1 MVNEGRWHLLAVQ
14 IDPSS
19 SGGCLMSLQMSSPLH
34 FPSSSFSRLFTTRGN
49 SPYKC
54 PAVGFKPPTD
64 NTETKPPTIN
74 STCSEGIIKVPRQRY
89 ISASKYHLLDAITT
103 TFFNLPHEAHL
114 FRQLSLCLD
123 LILHAEHKVIL
134 EEMRV
139 EYDRSHSNLSSNN
152 TAVSSGQERNFTP
165 NGRGSDIVTSDF
177 EKVGNMDKYGKD
189 VDLKNLWT
197 SGSNQFSGSPYVSFL
212 KFVNKDSLEES
223 RTAVSSRFQHAFLQL
238 LSNAGFEELSS
249 RDLRLTSALNT
260 DYLLTLPISVDWKS
274 ASQSSAI
281 LFRRGYATERQKG
294 LLIVEKLD
302 YLQSKFLQ
310 GVFSVIV
317 KPLKKVSTWLTEV
330 LERSITKE
338 NALWAENIKL
348 WLEHV
353 PIFQQTSSDD
363 QHISNKPFE
372 IDTLSEN
379 DLPLLKAAQN
389 AVTRYEENLSAAG
402 PRGRL
407 LQKLLVLIGVLTST
421 HKQQVELDID
431 VTETESHLRPIFL
444 SRISLSDIWEPASR
458 DLCGNDFWRMLRTSI
473 SILLSKSTLQEPAYQ
488 ELILLYI
495 KETCEG
501 GDADKPEFPS
511 LQLKIYEKI
520 PIPDLPVVFPHKK
533 LSFRILDSVRLD
545 IASVLGLLAYF
556 INYKFENIFSLSA
569 ILLDVVAVSALVIY
583 VSRVVLGYKQTWDRY
598 QLLVNRTLNEKTIAS
613 GFGSIYFL
621 LDASE
626 QQQYKEAILAYAVLL
641 TGNSQ
646 ESCARN
652 IGARCEKF
660 VYDLLEEKVEMPVD
674 KAISTLVRL
683 GIVTQDS
690 LNGHTE
696 LQAVPCF
703 RAYEILKQHWNSLL
717 G

>member
-1 MVNEGRWHLLAVQ
+1 
-14 IDPSS
+14 
-19 SGGCLMSLQMSSPLH
+19 MSLQMTTPLPFPRSSSQLLSRFFTVPNCSSVRFNSLPIEIETKTK
-34 FPSSSFSRLFTTRGN
+34 PSSSS
-49 SPYKC
+49 SPE
-54 PAVGFKPPTD
+54 
-64 NTETKPPTIN
+64 N
-74 STCSEGIIKVPRQRY
+74 EGISGIKVPRQRY
-89 ISASKYHLLDAITT
+89 IAASKSQLLDAITT
-103 TFFNLPHEAHL
+103 TMFNSPDEAHQ
-114 FRQLSLCLD
+114 FRHLSLCLD

-139 EYDRSHSNLSSNN
+139 EYDRSHTNDSSNN

-165 NGRGSDIVTSDF
+165 NGRGSDIVTSDV
-177 EKVGNMDKYGKD
+177 EKVENMDKYGRD
-189 VDLKNLWT
+189 MELKNLWT

-238 LSNAGFEELSS
+238 LSNAGFEELSA

-294 LLIVEKLD
+294 LLIVEKLE

-310 GVFSVIV
+310 GVFSLIV
-317 KPLKKVSTWLTEV
+317 KPLKKVSIWLTEV
-330 LERSITKE
+330 LERSITKDD
-338 NALWAENIKL
+338 AQIWARKTKL
-348 WLEHV
+348 WLKYFS
-353 PIFQQTSSDD
+353 IFQQTSSDN
-363 QHISNKPFE
+363 QHISNRPFE
-372 IDTLSEN
+372 VDTLSEN
-379 DLPLLKAAQN
+379 DFPLSKAAQN

-407 LQKLLVLIGVLTST
+407 LKKLLVLIGVLPST
-421 HKQQVELDID
+421 HKQQVDEID

-458 DLCGNDFWRMLRTSI
+458 KLCGNDFWRMLRTSI

-495 KETCEG
+495 KGTCEG
-501 GDADKPEFPS
+501 GDADIAEFPS
-511 LQLKIYEKI
+511 LQLKIYERI

-556 INYKFENIFSLSA
+556 INYKFENMFSLCGCSHCSCD
-569 ILLDVVAVSALVIY
+569 ICEPCG
-583 VSRVVLGYKQTWDRY
+583 LG
-598 QLLVNRTLNEKTIAS
+598 
-613 GFGSIYFL
+613 
-621 LDASE
+621 
-626 QQQYKEAILAYAVLL
+626 
-641 TGNSQ
+641 
-646 ESCARN
+646 
-652 IGARCEKF
+652 
-660 VYDLLEEKVEMPVD
+660 
-674 KAISTLVRL
+674 
-683 GIVTQDS
+683 
-690 LNGHTE
+690 
-696 LQAVPCF
+696 LQA
-703 RAYEILKQHWNSLL
+703 NM

>member
-1 MVNEGRWHLLAVQ
+1 
-14 IDPSS
+14 
-19 SGGCLMSLQMSSPLH
+19 MSLRIFNISTPPL
-34 FPSSSFSRLFTTRGN
+34 PLLSRLVTASSHVTNCSTT
-49 SPYKC
+49 SP
-54 PAVGFKPPTD
+54 VGLFKFKPPTD
-64 NTETKPPTIN
+64 YFRPIETKP
-74 STCSEGIIKVPRQRY
+74 STSTSDDTTENEGISGIKVPRQRY
-89 ISASKYHLLDAITT
+89 IAASKSQLLDVITT
-103 TFFNLPHEAHL
+103 TMFTSPDEAHQ
-114 FRQLSLCLD
+114 FRHLSLCLD

-139 EYDRSHSNLSSNN
+139 EYDRSHTNDSSNNN

-165 NGRGSDIVTSDF
+165 NGRGSDIITSDI
-177 EKVGNMDKYGKD
+177 EKVENMDRYGGD
-189 VDLKNLWT
+189 MELKNIWP
-197 SGSNQFSGSPYVSFL
+197 SGSNQSSGSPYVSFL
-212 KFVNKDSLEES
+212 KFVNKDSRKES
-223 RTAVSSRFQHAFLQL
+223 RSAVSSRFQHAFLQL
-238 LSNAGFEELSS
+238 LSNAGFEELSA

-274 ASQSSAI
+274 AFQSSAI
-281 LFRRGYATERQKG
+281 LFRRGYATEKQKG

-310 GVFSVIV
+310 GVFFLIV
-317 KPLKKVSTWLTEV
+317 KPLKKVSIWLTEI
-330 LERSITKE
+330 LERSITKD
-338 NALWAENIKL
+338 NAQIWAKNIKL
-348 WLEHV
+348 WLKHF
-353 PIFQQTSSDD
+353 PIFQQTSSDS

-372 IDTLSEN
+372 VDALSEN

-407 LQKLLVLIGVLTST
+407 LKKLLVLIGILPST
-421 HKQQVELDID
+421 HKQQVELEIN
-431 VTETESHLRPIFL
+431 VTETEPHLRPIFL

-458 DLCGNDFWRMLRTSI
+458 ILCGNDSWRMLRTSI

-501 GDADKPEFPS
+501 VDGDKTEFPS

-545 IASVLGLLAYF
+545 IASGLGLMAYF
-556 INYKFENIFSLSA
+556 INYKFENIFSPSA
-569 ILLDVVAVSALVIY
+569 ILLDVVAVTALVIY

-613 GFGSIYFL
+613 GFGSVYFL

-641 TGNSQ
+641 KENSQ

-652 IGARCEKF
+652 VGARCEKF
-660 VYDLLEEKVEMPVD
+660 IYDLLDEKVEMPVD
-674 KAISTLVRL
+674 RAISTLVRL
-683 GIVTQDS
+683 GIVTES
-690 LNGHTE
+690 SSNGHTV

-703 RAYEILKQHWNSLL
+703 KAYEILQKHWNSLL

>member
-1 MVNEGRWHLLAVQ
+1 
-14 IDPSS
+14 
-19 SGGCLMSLQMSSPLH
+19 MSLQMTTPLPFPRSSSQLLSRFFTVPNCSSVRFNSLPIEIETKTK
-34 FPSSSFSRLFTTRGN
+34 PSSSSSSSSSG
-49 SPYKC
+49 SPE
-54 PAVGFKPPTD
+54 
-64 NTETKPPTIN
+64 N
-74 STCSEGIIKVPRQRY
+74 EGISGIKVPRQRY
-89 ISASKYHLLDAITT
+89 IAASKSQLLDAITT
-103 TFFNLPHEAHL
+103 TMFNSPDEAHQ
-114 FRQLSLCLD
+114 FRHLSLCLD

-139 EYDRSHSNLSSNN
+139 EYDRSHTNDSSNN

-165 NGRGSDIVTSDF
+165 NGRGSDIVTSDV
-177 EKVGNMDKYGKD
+177 EKVENMDKYGRD
-189 VDLKNLWT
+189 MELKNLWT

-238 LSNAGFEELSS
+238 LSNAGFEELSA

-294 LLIVEKLD
+294 LLIVEKLE

-310 GVFSVIV
+310 GVFSLIV
-317 KPLKKVSTWLTEV
+317 KPLKKVSIWLTEV
-330 LERSITKE
+330 LERSITKDD
-338 NALWAENIKL
+338 AQIWARKTKL
-348 WLEHV
+348 WLKYFS
-353 PIFQQTSSDD
+353 IFQQTSSDN

-372 IDTLSEN
+372 VDTLSEN
-379 DLPLLKAAQN
+379 DFPLSKAAQN

-407 LQKLLVLIGVLTST
+407 LKKLLVLIGVLPST
-421 HKQQVELDID
+421 HKQQVDEID
-431 VTETESHLRPIFL
+431 VNETESHLRPIFL

-458 DLCGNDFWRMLRTSI
+458 KLCGNDFWRMLRTSI

-495 KETCEG
+495 KGTCEG
-501 GDADKPEFPS
+501 GDTDIAEFPS
-511 LQLKIYEKI
+511 LQLKIYERI

-556 INYKFENIFSLSA
+556 INYKFENMFSLSA
-569 ILLDVVAVSALVIY
+569 ILLDVVAVTALVIY

-613 GFGSIYFL
+613 GFGSVYFL

-626 QQQYKEAILAYAVLL
+626 QQLYKEAILAYAVLL
-641 TGNSQ
+641 KENIQ

-660 VYDLLEEKVEMPVD
+660 IYDLLEEKVEMPVD
-674 KAISTLVRL
+674 KAVSTLVRL
-683 GIVTQDS
+683 GIVTQDC

-703 RAYEILKQHWNSLL
+703 KAHEILKKHWNSLL

>member
-89 ISASKYHLLDAITT
+89 ISASKSHLLDAITT

-197 SGSNQFSGSPYVSFL
+197 SG
-212 KFVNKDSLEES
+212 
-223 RTAVSSRFQHAFLQL
+223 
-238 LSNAGFEELSS
+238 FEELSA

-302 YLQSKFLQ
+302 YLQSKFIQ

-317 KPLKKVSTWLTEV
+317 KPLKKFSTWLTEV
-330 LERSITKE
+330 LERSITKD

-495 KETCEG
+495 KVTCEG

>member
-1 MVNEGRWHLLAVQ
+1 
-14 IDPSS
+14 
-19 SGGCLMSLQMSSPLH
+19 MSLQMTTPLPFPRPSSQLLSRFFTVPNCSSIRFNSLPIEIETK
-34 FPSSSFSRLFTTRGN
+34 PSSSSSN
-49 SPYKC
+49 SS
-54 PAVGFKPPTD
+54 GS
-64 NTETKPPTIN
+64 N
-74 STCSEGIIKVPRQRY
+74 SSSSSNGSPENEGISGIKVPRQRY
-89 ISASKYHLLDAITT
+89 IAASKSQLLDAITT
-103 TFFNLPHEAHL
+103 TMFNSPDEANQ
-114 FRQLSLCLD
+114 FRHVSLCLD
-123 LILHAEHKVIL
+123 LILHTEHKVIL

-139 EYDRSHSNLSSNN
+139 EYDRSHTNDSSNN

-165 NGRGSDIVTSDF
+165 NGRGADIVTSDV
-177 EKVGNMDKYGKD
+177 EKVENMDKYGRD
-189 VDLKNLWT
+189 MELKNLWT

-223 RTAVSSRFQHAFLQL
+223 RTAISSRFQHAFLQL
-238 LSNAGFEELSS
+238 LSNAGFEELSA

-294 LLIVEKLD
+294 LLIVEKLE

-310 GVFSVIV
+310 GVFSLIV
-317 KPLKKVSTWLTEV
+317 KPLKKVSIWLTEV
-330 LERSITKE
+330 LERSITKDD
-338 NALWAENIKL
+338 AQVWAKKTKL
-348 WLEHV
+348 WLKYFS
-353 PIFQQTSSDD
+353 IFQQTSSDN
-363 QHISNKPFE
+363 QHILNKPFE
-372 IDTLSEN
+372 VDTLSEN
-379 DLPLLKAAQN
+379 DFPLSKAAQN
-389 AVTRYEENLSAAG
+389 AVIRYEENLSAAG

-407 LQKLLVLIGVLTST
+407 LKKLLVLIGVLPST
-421 HKQQVELDID
+421 DKQQVDEID

-458 DLCGNDFWRMLRTSI
+458 KLCGNDFWRMLRTSI

-495 KETCEG
+495 KGTCEG
-501 GDADKPEFPS
+501 GDADIAEFPS
-511 LQLKIYEKI
+511 LQLKIYERI

-556 INYKFENIFSLSA
+556 INYKFENMFSLSA

-583 VSRVVLGYKQTWDRY
+583 VSRVVLGYKQTWERY

-613 GFGSIYFL
+613 GFGSVYFL

-641 TGNSQ
+641 KENIQ

-660 VYDLLEEKVEMPVD
+660 IYDLLEEKVEMPVD

-683 GIVTQDS
+683 GIVTQDC

-703 RAYEILKQHWNSLL
+703 KAHEILKQHWNSLL

>member
-1 MVNEGRWHLLAVQ
+1 
-14 IDPSS
+14 
-19 SGGCLMSLQMSSPLH
+19 MSLQMSTPLPFPRSSSQFFTATSHVPNCSPLAVN
-34 FPSSSFSRLFTTRGN
+34 FLPIEAKPTSTSSSSSSA
-49 SPYKC
+49 SPE
-54 PAVGFKPPTD
+54 
-64 NTETKPPTIN
+64 N
-74 STCSEGIIKVPRQRY
+74 EGISGIKVPRQRY
-89 ISASKYHLLDAITT
+89 IAASKSQLLDAIGTT
-103 TFFNLPHEAHL
+103 MFNSPDEAHQ
-114 FRQLSLCLD
+114 FRHVSLCLD
-123 LILHAEHKVIL
+123 LILHAEHKIIL

-139 EYDRSHSNLSSNN
+139 EYDRSHTNDSINN

-165 NGRGSDIVTSDF
+165 NGRGSNIVTSDV
-177 EKVGNMDKYGKD
+177 EKVENIYKYGRD
-189 VDLKNLWT
+189 MELKNLWT

-238 LSNAGFEELSS
+238 LSNAGFEELSA
-249 RDLRLTSALNT
+249 RDLSLTSALNT

-274 ASQSSAI
+274 AFQSSAI

-310 GVFSVIV
+310 GVFSLIV
-317 KPLKKVSTWLTEV
+317 KPLKKVSIWLTEV
-330 LERSITKE
+330 LERSITKDD
-338 NALWAENIKL
+338 AQIWAKKIKL
-348 WLEHV
+348 CLKHF
-353 PIFQQTSSDD
+353 PIFQQTSSDN
-363 QHISNKPFE
+363 QHKSNKPFE
-372 IDTLSEN
+372 VDTLSEN
-379 DLPLLKAAQN
+379 DFPLSKAAQN
-389 AVTRYEENLSAAG
+389 AVARYEENLSAAG

-407 LQKLLVLIGVLTST
+407 LKKLLVLIGVLPST
-421 HKQQVELDID
+421 HKQQVELEID
-431 VTETESHLRPIFL
+431 VTETESYLRPIFL

-458 DLCGNDFWRMLRTSI
+458 KLCGNDFWRMLRTSI

-495 KETCEG
+495 KGTCEG
-501 GDADKPEFPS
+501 GDTNIAEFPS

-556 INYKFENIFSLSA
+556 INYKFENMFSLSA
-569 ILLDVVAVSALVIY
+569 ILLDVLAVSALVIY

-613 GFGSIYFL
+613 GFGSVYFL

-641 TGNSQ
+641 KESSQ
-646 ESCARN
+646 ESCPRN

-660 VYDLLEEKVEMPVD
+660 IYDLLEEKVEMPVD

-703 RAYEILKQHWNSLL
+703 KAYEILKQHWNSLL

>member
-1 MVNEGRWHLLAVQ
+1 ME
-14 IDPSS
+14 
-19 SGGCLMSLQMSSPLH
+19 
-34 FPSSSFSRLFTTRGN
+34 F
-49 SPYKC
+49 
-54 PAVGFKPPTD
+54 GFCQ
-64 NTETKPPTIN
+64 N
-74 STCSEGIIKVPRQRY
+74 R
-89 ISASKYHLLDAITT
+89 
-103 TFFNLPHEAHL
+103 
-114 FRQLSLCLD
+114 CLD

-139 EYDRSHSNLSSNN
+139 EYDRSHTNDSSNN

-165 NGRGSDIVTSDF
+165 NGRGSDIVTSDV
-177 EKVGNMDKYGKD
+177 EKVENMDKYGRD
-189 VDLKNLWT
+189 MELKNLWT

-238 LSNAGFEELSS
+238 LSNAGFEELSA

-294 LLIVEKLD
+294 LLIVEKLE

-310 GVFSVIV
+310 GVFSLIV
-317 KPLKKVSTWLTEV
+317 KPLKKVSIWLTEV
-330 LERSITKE
+330 LERSITKDD
-338 NALWAENIKL
+338 AQIWARKTKL
-348 WLEHV
+348 WLKYFS
-353 PIFQQTSSDD
+353 IFQQTSSDN
-363 QHISNKPFE
+363 QHISNRPFE
-372 IDTLSEN
+372 VDTLSEN
-379 DLPLLKAAQN
+379 DFPLSKAAQN

-407 LQKLLVLIGVLTST
+407 LKKLLVLIGVLPST
-421 HKQQVELDID
+421 HKQQVDEID

-458 DLCGNDFWRMLRTSI
+458 KLCGNDFWRMLRTSI

-495 KETCEG
+495 KGTCEG
-501 GDADKPEFPS
+501 GDADIAEFPS
-511 LQLKIYEKI
+511 LQLKIYERI

-556 INYKFENIFSLSA
+556 INYKFENMFSLSA
-569 ILLDVVAVSALVIY
+569 ILLDVVAVTALVIY

-613 GFGSIYFL
+613 GFGSVYFL

-641 TGNSQ
+641 KENIQ

-660 VYDLLEEKVEMPVD
+660 IYDLLEEKVEMPVD
-674 KAISTLVRL
+674 KAVSTLVRL
-683 GIVTQDS
+683 GIVTQDC

-703 RAYEILKQHWNSLL
+703 KAHEILKKHWNTLL

>member
-1 MVNEGRWHLLAVQ
+1 
-14 IDPSS
+14 
-19 SGGCLMSLQMSSPLH
+19 MSLQMTTPLPFPRSSSQLLSRFFTVPNCSSVRFNSLPIEIETKTK
-34 FPSSSFSRLFTTRGN
+34 PSSSSSSSSSG
-49 SPYKC
+49 SPE
-54 PAVGFKPPTD
+54 
-64 NTETKPPTIN
+64 N
-74 STCSEGIIKVPRQRY
+74 EGISGIKVPRQRY
-89 ISASKYHLLDAITT
+89 IAASKSQLLDAITT
-103 TFFNLPHEAHL
+103 TMFNSPDEAHQ
-114 FRQLSLCLD
+114 FRHLSLCLD

-139 EYDRSHSNLSSNN
+139 EYDRSHTNDSSNN

-165 NGRGSDIVTSDF
+165 NGRGSDIVTSDV
-177 EKVGNMDKYGKD
+177 EKVENMDKYGRD
-189 VDLKNLWT
+189 MELKNLWT

-238 LSNAGFEELSS
+238 LSNAGFEELSA

-294 LLIVEKLD
+294 LLIVEKLE

-310 GVFSVIV
+310 GVFSLIV
-317 KPLKKVSTWLTEV
+317 KPLKKVSIWLTEV
-330 LERSITKE
+330 LERSITKDD
-338 NALWAENIKL
+338 AQIWARKTKL
-348 WLEHV
+348 WLKYFS
-353 PIFQQTSSDD
+353 IFQQTSSDN

-372 IDTLSEN
+372 VDTLSEN
-379 DLPLLKAAQN
+379 DFPLSKAAQN

-407 LQKLLVLIGVLTST
+407 LKKLLVLIGVLPST
-421 HKQQVELDID
+421 HKQQVDEID
-431 VTETESHLRPIFL
+431 VNETESHLRPIFL

-458 DLCGNDFWRMLRTSI
+458 KLCGNDFWRMLRTSI

-495 KETCEG
+495 KGTCEG
-501 GDADKPEFPS
+501 GDTDIAEFPS
-511 LQLKIYEKI
+511 LQLKIYERI

-556 INYKFENIFSLSA
+556 INYKFENMFSLSA
-569 ILLDVVAVSALVIY
+569 ILLDVVAVTALVIY

-613 GFGSIYFL
+613 GFGSVYFL

-626 QQQYKEAILAYAVLL
+626 QQLYKEAILAYAVLL
-641 TGNSQ
+641 K
-646 ESCARN
+646 EN
-652 IGARCEKF
+652 IQVMKKVSRQKF
-660 VYDLLEEKVEMPVD
+660 CLHLEEYD
-674 KAISTLVRL
+674 KAVSRYIDASHLSQVIQMLV
-683 GIVTQDS
+683 
-690 LNGHTE
+690 
-696 LQAVPCF
+696 AP
-703 RAYEILKQHWNSLL
+703 
-717 G
+717 

>member
-1 MVNEGRWHLLAVQ
+1 
-14 IDPSS
+14 
-19 SGGCLMSLQMSSPLH
+19 MSLQVTNPLP
-34 FPSSSFSRLFTTRGN
+34 FPRSSSQLTSRFPNCSSLRFN
-49 SPYKC
+49 SLPIEI
-54 PAVGFKPPTD
+54 
-64 NTETKPPTIN
+64 ETKT
-74 STCSEGIIKVPRQRY
+74 STTSTSDSNGGLPENEGISGIKVPRQRY
-89 ISASKYHLLDAITT
+89 IAASKSQLLDAITT
-103 TFFNLPHEAHL
+103 TMFNSPDEAHQ
-114 FRQLSLCLD
+114 FRHLSLCLD

-139 EYDRSHSNLSSNN
+139 EYDHSHTNNSSNN
-152 TAVSSGQERNFTP
+152 TAISSGQEINFTP
-165 NGRGSDIVTSDF
+165 NGRGSDIVTSDV
-177 EKVGNMDKYGKD
+177 EKVENTDKYGRD
-189 VDLKNLWT
+189 MELKNAWT

-212 KFVNKDSLEES
+212 KFANKDSLEES

-238 LSNAGFEELSS
+238 LFNAGFEELSA

-281 LFRRGYATERQKG
+281 VFRRGYATERQKG
-294 LLIVEKLD
+294 LLIVEKLE

-310 GVFSVIV
+310 GVFSLIV
-317 KPLKKVSTWLTEV
+317 KPLKKVSIWLSEV
-330 LERSITKE
+330 LGRSITKDD
-338 NALWAENIKL
+338 AQIWAKKIKL
-348 WLEHV
+348 WLKYF
-353 PIFQQTSSDD
+353 PSFQQTSSDN

-372 IDTLSEN
+372 VDTSSEN
-379 DLPLLKAAQN
+379 DFPLSKAAQN

-407 LQKLLVLIGVLTST
+407 LKKLLVLIGVLPST
-421 HKQQVELDID
+421 HKQQVDEID

-458 DLCGNDFWRMLRTSI
+458 KLCGNDFWRMLRTSI
-473 SILLSKSTLQEPAYQ
+473 FILLSKSTLQEPAYQ

-495 KETCEG
+495 KGNCEG
-501 GDADKPEFPS
+501 GDADIADFPS

-556 INYKFENIFSLSA
+556 INYKFENMFSLSA

-613 GFGSIYFL
+613 GFGSVYFL

-641 TGNSQ
+641 KENIQ

-660 VYDLLEEKVEMPVD
+660 IYDLLEEKVEMPVD

-683 GIVTQDS
+683 GIVRQDC

-703 RAYEILKQHWNSLL
+703 KAHEILKQHWNSLL

>member
-1 MVNEGRWHLLAVQ
+1 
-14 IDPSS
+14 
-19 SGGCLMSLQMSSPLH
+19 MSLQMFHSTTLPLPSCLLLSRFVTATSHVTNCSTRSPLGL
-34 FPSSSFSRLFTTRGN
+34 SELQSQS
-49 SPYKC
+49 
-54 PAVGFKPPTD
+54 KPPTVD
-64 NTETKPPTIN
+64 FRPIETKPSSNTSDDTPEN
-74 STCSEGIIKVPRQRY
+74 DGISGIKVPRQRY
-89 ISASKYHLLDAITT
+89 IAASKSQLLDAITT
-103 TFFNLPHEAHL
+103 TMFNSPDEAHQ
-114 FRQLSLCLD
+114 FRHLSLCLD

-139 EYDRSHSNLSSNN
+139 DYDRSHTNGSSYS
-152 TAVSSGQERNFTP
+152 TAISSGQERDFMP
-165 NGRGSDIVTSDF
+165 RGSDIITSDA
-177 EKVGNMDKYGKD
+177 EKVENMDKYD
-189 VDLKNLWT
+189 RDTELKNLWP
-197 SGSNQFSGSPYVSFL
+197 SGSNQFSGSPSPYVSFL
-212 KFVNKDSLEES
+212 KFVNNESLEES

-238 LSNAGFEELSS
+238 LSNAGFEELSA

-274 ASQSSAI
+274 ASQSRAI

-310 GVFSVIV
+310 RVFFLIV
-317 KPLKKVSTWLTEV
+317 KPLKKVSIWLTEV
-330 LERSITKE
+330 LERSITKD
-338 NALWAENIKL
+338 NIQIWAKKIKL
-348 WLEHV
+348 WSKSF
-353 PIFQQTSSDD
+353 PIFQQTSSDN

-372 IDTLSEN
+372 VDTLSEN
-379 DLPLLKAAQN
+379 DLPLLKAALN

-407 LQKLLVLIGVLTST
+407 LKKLLVLIGVLPST
-421 HKQQVELDID
+421 NKQQVELEID
-431 VTETESHLRPIFL
+431 DTETESHLRPIFL

-458 DLCGNDFWRMLRTSI
+458 KLCGNDFWRILKTSI

-488 ELILLYI
+488 ELILLYF

-501 GDADKPEFPS
+501 GDPDKAEFPS

-545 IASVLGLLAYF
+545 IASVFGLLAYF
-556 INYKFENIFSLSA
+556 INYKFENIFSPSA
-569 ILLDVVAVSALVIY
+569 ILLDVIAVSALVIY

-613 GFGSIYFL
+613 GFGSVYFL

-641 TGNSQ
+641 KENSQ
-646 ESCARN
+646 ENCAKN

-660 VYDLLEEKVEMPVD
+660 IYDLLDEKV
-674 KAISTLVRL
+674 T
-683 GIVTQDS
+683 
-690 LNGHTE
+690 
-696 LQAVPCF
+696 
-703 RAYEILKQHWNSLL
+703 W
-717 G
+717 

>member
-1 MVNEGRWHLLAVQ
+1 
-14 IDPSS
+14 
-19 SGGCLMSLQMSSPLH
+19 MSLQMTTPLPFPRSSSQLLSRFFTVPNCSSVRFNSLPIEIETKTK
-34 FPSSSFSRLFTTRGN
+34 PSSSSSSSSSG
-49 SPYKC
+49 SPE
-54 PAVGFKPPTD
+54 
-64 NTETKPPTIN
+64 N
-74 STCSEGIIKVPRQRY
+74 EGISGIKVPRQRY
-89 ISASKYHLLDAITT
+89 IAASKSQLLDAITT
-103 TFFNLPHEAHL
+103 TMFNSPDEAHQ
-114 FRQLSLCLD
+114 FRHLSLCLD

-139 EYDRSHSNLSSNN
+139 EYDRSHTNDSSNN

-165 NGRGSDIVTSDF
+165 NGRGSDIVTSDV
-177 EKVGNMDKYGKD
+177 EKVENMDKYGRD
-189 VDLKNLWT
+189 MELKNLWT

-238 LSNAGFEELSS
+238 LSNAGFEELSA

-294 LLIVEKLD
+294 LLIVEKLE

-310 GVFSVIV
+310 GVFSLIV
-317 KPLKKVSTWLTEV
+317 KPLKKVSIWLTEV
-330 LERSITKE
+330 LERSITKDD
-338 NALWAENIKL
+338 AQIWARKTKL
-348 WLEHV
+348 WLKYFS
-353 PIFQQTSSDD
+353 IFQQTSSDN

-372 IDTLSEN
+372 VDTLSEN
-379 DLPLLKAAQN
+379 DFPLSKAAQN

-407 LQKLLVLIGVLTST
+407 LKKLLVLIGVLPST
-421 HKQQVELDID
+421 HKQQVDEID
-431 VTETESHLRPIFL
+431 VNETESHLRPIFL

-458 DLCGNDFWRMLRTSI
+458 KLCGNDFWRMLRTSI

-495 KETCEG
+495 KGTCEG
-501 GDADKPEFPS
+501 GDTDIAEFPS
-511 LQLKIYEKI
+511 LQLKIYERI
-520 PIPDLPVVFPHKK
+520 PIPDLP
-533 LSFRILDSVRLD
+533 VRLD

-556 INYKFENIFSLSA
+556 INYKFENMFSLSA
-569 ILLDVVAVSALVIY
+569 ILLDVVAVTALVIY

-613 GFGSIYFL
+613 GFGSVYFL

-626 QQQYKEAILAYAVLL
+626 QQLYKEAILAYAVLL
-641 TGNSQ
+641 KENIQ

-660 VYDLLEEKVEMPVD
+660 IYDLLEEKVEMPVD
-674 KAISTLVRL
+674 KAVSTLVRL
-683 GIVTQDS
+683 GIVTQDC

-703 RAYEILKQHWNSLL
+703 KAHEILKKHWNSLL

>member
-1 MVNEGRWHLLAVQ
+1 
-14 IDPSS
+14 
-19 SGGCLMSLQMSSPLH
+19 
-34 FPSSSFSRLFTTRGN
+34 
-49 SPYKC
+49 
-54 PAVGFKPPTD
+54 
-64 NTETKPPTIN
+64 
-74 STCSEGIIKVPRQRY
+74 
-89 ISASKYHLLDAITT
+89 
-103 TFFNLPHEAHL
+103 
-114 FRQLSLCLD
+114 
-123 LILHAEHKVIL
+123 
-134 EEMRV
+134 MRF
-139 EYDRSHSNLSSNN
+139 EYDRTHTNDCGNN
-152 TAVSSGQERNFTP
+152 TAVSSGQERNFMP
-165 NGRGSDIVTSDF
+165 NGRSSYISTSDV
-177 EKVGNMDKYGKD
+177 EKAENMDKFD
-189 VDLKNLWT
+189 RDMELKNLWA

-212 KFVNKDSLEES
+212 KFVNEDSLEEC
-223 RTAVSSRFQHAFLQL
+223 RTAISRRFQRALLQL
-238 LSNAGFEELSS
+238 LSNAGFEELST

-274 ASQSSAI
+274 ASQSSVI

-310 GVFSVIV
+310 GVFFLIV
-317 KPLKKVSTWLTEV
+317 KPLKKVIIWLTEV
-330 LERSITKE
+330 LEKSVTKD
-338 NALWAENIKL
+338 NAQIWAKTIKL
-348 WLEHV
+348 WLKYF
-353 PIFQQTSSDD
+353 PSFQQKSSDN

-372 IDTLSEN
+372 VDTLSKN
-379 DLPLLKAAQN
+379 DPPLLKAAQN

-407 LQKLLVLIGVLTST
+407 LRKLLVLIGILPST
-421 HKQQVELDID
+421 HKHEVELEID
-431 VTETESHLRPIFL
+431 ATETESHLRPIFL
-444 SRISLSDIWEPASR
+444 SRISLNDIWEPASHR
-458 DLCGNDFWRMLRTSI
+458 VCGNDFWRMLRTSI

-495 KETCEG
+495 KEICEG
-501 GDADKPEFPS
+501 GDADKDEFPS
-511 LQLKIYEKI
+511 LQMKIYETI

-533 LSFRILDSVRLD
+533 FSFRILDSVRLD

-556 INYKFENIFSLSA
+556 INYKFENIFSPSA

-613 GFGSIYFL
+613 GFGSVHFL

-641 TGNSQ
+641 NENSQ

-660 VYDLLEEKVEMPVD
+660 IYDLLDEKVELPVD

-703 RAYEILKQHWNSLL
+703 KAYEILKEHWNSLL

>member
-1 MVNEGRWHLLAVQ
+1 
-14 IDPSS
+14 
-19 SGGCLMSLQMSSPLH
+19 MSLQMTTPLPFPRSSSQLLSRFFTVPNCSSVRFNSLPIEIETKTK
-34 FPSSSFSRLFTTRGN
+34 PSSSSSSSG
-49 SPYKC
+49 SPE
-54 PAVGFKPPTD
+54 
-64 NTETKPPTIN
+64 N
-74 STCSEGIIKVPRQRY
+74 EGISGIKVPRQRY
-89 ISASKYHLLDAITT
+89 IAASKSQLLDAITT
-103 TFFNLPHEAHL
+103 TMFTSPDEAHQ
-114 FRQLSLCLD
+114 FRLLSLCLD

-139 EYDRSHSNLSSNN
+139 EYDRSHTNDSSNN

-165 NGRGSDIVTSDF
+165 NGRGSDIVTSDV
-177 EKVGNMDKYGKD
+177 EKVENMDKYGRD
-189 VDLKNLWT
+189 MELKNLWT

-238 LSNAGFEELSS
+238 LSNAGFEELSA

-294 LLIVEKLD
+294 LLIVEKLE

-310 GVFSVIV
+310 GVFSLIV
-317 KPLKKVSTWLTEV
+317 KPLKKVSIWLTEV
-330 LERSITKE
+330 LERSITKDD
-338 NALWAENIKL
+338 AQIWAKKTKL
-348 WLEHV
+348 WLKYFS
-353 PIFQQTSSDD
+353 IFQQTSSDN

-372 IDTLSEN
+372 VDTLSEN
-379 DLPLLKAAQN
+379 DFPLSKAAQN

-407 LQKLLVLIGVLTST
+407 LKKLLVLIGVLPST
-421 HKQQVELDID
+421 HKQQVDEID

-458 DLCGNDFWRMLRTSI
+458 KLCGNDFWRMLRTSI
-473 SILLSKSTLQEPAYQ
+473 SILLSKSTLQEPAYL

-495 KETCEG
+495 KGTCEG
-501 GDADKPEFPS
+501 GDADIAEFPS
-511 LQLKIYEKI
+511 LQLKIYERI
-520 PIPDLPVVFPHKK
+520 PIPDLP
-533 LSFRILDSVRLD
+533 VRLD

-556 INYKFENIFSLSA
+556 INYKFENMFSLSA

-613 GFGSIYFL
+613 GFGSVYFL

-641 TGNSQ
+641 KENIQ

-660 VYDLLEEKVEMPVD
+660 IYDLLEEKVEMPVD

-683 GIVTQDS
+683 GIVTQDC
-690 LNGHTE
+690 LNGYTE

-703 RAYEILKQHWNSLL
+703 KAHEILKQHWNSLL
-717 G
+717 C

>member
-1 MVNEGRWHLLAVQ
+1 
-14 IDPSS
+14 
-19 SGGCLMSLQMSSPLH
+19 MSLQMTTPLPFPRSSSQLLSRFFTVPNCSSVRFNSLPIEIETK
-34 FPSSSFSRLFTTRGN
+34 PSSSSSN
-49 SPYKC
+49 SS
-54 PAVGFKPPTD
+54 GS
-64 NTETKPPTIN
+64 N
-74 STCSEGIIKVPRQRY
+74 SSSSSNGSPENEGISRIKVPRQRY
-89 ISASKYHLLDAITT
+89 IAASKSQLLDAITT
-103 TFFNLPHEAHL
+103 TMFNSPDEANQ
-114 FRQLSLCLD
+114 FRHVSLCLD

-139 EYDRSHSNLSSNN
+139 EYDRSYTNDSSNN

-165 NGRGSDIVTSDF
+165 NGRGSDIVTSDV
-177 EKVGNMDKYGKD
+177 EKVENMDKYGRD
-189 VDLKNLWT
+189 MELKNLWT

-212 KFVNKDSLEES
+212 KFVNKDSLEEA

-238 LSNAGFEELSS
+238 LSNAGFEELSA

-294 LLIVEKLD
+294 LLIVEKLE

-310 GVFSVIV
+310 GVFSLIV
-317 KPLKKVSTWLTEV
+317 KPLKEVSIWLTEV
-330 LERSITKE
+330 LERSITKDD
-338 NALWAENIKL
+338 AQIWAKKTKL
-348 WLEHV
+348 WLKYFS
-353 PIFQQTSSDD
+353 IFQQTSSDN

-372 IDTLSEN
+372 VDTLSEN
-379 DLPLLKAAQN
+379 DFPLSKAAQN
-389 AVTRYEENLSAAG
+389 AVIRYEENLSAAG

-407 LQKLLVLIGVLTST
+407 LKKLLVLIGVLPST
-421 HKQQVELDID
+421 NKQQVDEID

-458 DLCGNDFWRMLRTSI
+458 KLCGNDFWRMLRTSI

-495 KETCEG
+495 KGTCEG
-501 GDADKPEFPS
+501 GDVDIAEFPS
-511 LQLKIYEKI
+511 LQLKIYERI

-556 INYKFENIFSLSA
+556 INYKFENMFSLSA

-583 VSRVVLGYKQTWDRY
+583 VSRVVLGYKQTWERY

-613 GFGSIYFL
+613 GFGSVYFL

-641 TGNSQ
+641 KENIQ

-660 VYDLLEEKVEMPVD
+660 IYDLLEEKVEMPVD

-683 GIVTQDS
+683 GIVTQDC

-703 RAYEILKQHWNSLL
+703 KAHEILKQHWNSLL

>member
-1 MVNEGRWHLLAVQ
+1 
-14 IDPSS
+14 
-19 SGGCLMSLQMSSPLH
+19 MSLQMTTPLPFPRSSSQLLSRFFTVPNCSSVRFNSLPIEIETK
-34 FPSSSFSRLFTTRGN
+34 PSSSSGSSN
-49 SPYKC
+49 SS
-54 PAVGFKPPTD
+54 GS
-64 NTETKPPTIN
+64 N
-74 STCSEGIIKVPRQRY
+74 SNSSSSSSSNGLPENEGISRIKVPRQRY
-89 ISASKYHLLDAITT
+89 IAASKSQLLDAITT
-103 TFFNLPHEAHL
+103 TMFNSPDEASQ
-114 FRQLSLCLD
+114 FRHVSLCLD

-139 EYDRSHSNLSSNN
+139 EYDRSHTNDSSNN
-152 TAVSSGQERNFTP
+152 TAVSSGQGRNFMP
-165 NGRGSDIVTSDF
+165 NGRGSDIVTSDV
-177 EKVGNMDKYGKD
+177 EKVENMDKYGRD
-189 VDLKNLWT
+189 MELKNLWT

-238 LSNAGFEELSS
+238 LSNAGFEELSA

-294 LLIVEKLD
+294 LLIVEKLE

-310 GVFSVIV
+310 GVFSLIV
-317 KPLKKVSTWLTEV
+317 KPLKKVSIWLTEV
-330 LERSITKE
+330 LERSITKDD
-338 NALWAENIKL
+338 AQIWAKKTKL
-348 WLEHV
+348 WLKYFS
-353 PIFQQTSSDD
+353 IFQQTSSDNH
-363 QHISNKPFE
+363 HISNKPFE
-372 IDTLSEN
+372 VDTLSEN
-379 DLPLLKAAQN
+379 DFPLSKAAQN
-389 AVTRYEENLSAAG
+389 AVIRYEENLSAAG

-407 LQKLLVLIGVLTST
+407 LKKLLVLIGVLPST
-421 HKQQVELDID
+421 NKQQVDEID

-458 DLCGNDFWRMLRTSI
+458 KLCGNDFWRMLRTSI

-495 KETCEG
+495 KGTCEG
-501 GDADKPEFPS
+501 GDADIAEFPS
-511 LQLKIYEKI
+511 LQLKIYERI

-556 INYKFENIFSLSA
+556 INYKFENMFSLSA
-569 ILLDVVAVSALVIY
+569 ILLDVVAVCALVIY
-583 VSRVVLGYKQTWDRY
+583 VSRVVLGYKQTWERY

-613 GFGSIYFL
+613 GFGSVYFL

-641 TGNSQ
+641 KENIQ

-660 VYDLLEEKVEMPVD
+660 IYDLLEEKVEMPVD

-683 GIVTQDS
+683 GIVTQDC

-703 RAYEILKQHWNSLL
+703 KAHEILKQHWNSLL

>member
-1 MVNEGRWHLLAVQ
+1 
-14 IDPSS
+14 
-19 SGGCLMSLQMSSPLH
+19 MSLQMTTPLPFPRSSSQLLSRFFTVPNCSSVRFNSLPIEIETKTK
-34 FPSSSFSRLFTTRGN
+34 PSSSS
-49 SPYKC
+49 SPE
-54 PAVGFKPPTD
+54 
-64 NTETKPPTIN
+64 N
-74 STCSEGIIKVPRQRY
+74 EGISGIKVPRQRY
-89 ISASKYHLLDAITT
+89 IAASKSQLLDAITT
-103 TFFNLPHEAHL
+103 TMFNSPDEAHQ
-114 FRQLSLCLD
+114 FRHLSLCLD

-139 EYDRSHSNLSSNN
+139 EYDRSHTNDSSNN

-165 NGRGSDIVTSDF
+165 NGRGSDIVTSDV
-177 EKVGNMDKYGKD
+177 EKVENMDKYGRD
-189 VDLKNLWT
+189 MELKNLWT

-238 LSNAGFEELSS
+238 LSNAGFEELSA

-294 LLIVEKLD
+294 LLIVEKLE

-310 GVFSVIV
+310 GVFSLIV
-317 KPLKKVSTWLTEV
+317 KPLKKVSIWLTEV
-330 LERSITKE
+330 LERSITKDD
-338 NALWAENIKL
+338 AQIWARKTKL
-348 WLEHV
+348 WLKYFS
-353 PIFQQTSSDD
+353 IFQQTSSDN
-363 QHISNKPFE
+363 QHISNRPFE
-372 IDTLSEN
+372 VDTLSEN
-379 DLPLLKAAQN
+379 DFPLSKAAQN

-407 LQKLLVLIGVLTST
+407 LKKLLVLIGVLPST
-421 HKQQVELDID
+421 HKQQVDEID

-458 DLCGNDFWRMLRTSI
+458 KLCGNDFWRMLRTSI

-495 KETCEG
+495 KGTCEG
-501 GDADKPEFPS
+501 GDADIAEFPS
-511 LQLKIYEKI
+511 LQLKIYERI

-556 INYKFENIFSLSA
+556 INYKFENMFSLSA
-569 ILLDVVAVSALVIY
+569 ILLDVVAVTALVIY

-613 GFGSIYFL
+613 GFGSVYFL

-641 TGNSQ
+641 KENIQ

-660 VYDLLEEKVEMPVD
+660 IYDLLEEKVEMPVD
-674 KAISTLVRL
+674 KAVSTLVRL
-683 GIVTQDS
+683 GIVTQDC

-703 RAYEILKQHWNSLL
+703 KAHEILKKHWNTLL

>member
-1 MVNEGRWHLLAVQ
+1 
-14 IDPSS
+14 
-19 SGGCLMSLQMSSPLH
+19 MSLQMTTPLPFPRSSSQLLSRFFTVPNCLSVR
-34 FPSSSFSRLFTTRGN
+34 FNSLPIEIETKTKPSSSSSSSSSG
-49 SPYKC
+49 SPE
-54 PAVGFKPPTD
+54 
-64 NTETKPPTIN
+64 N
-74 STCSEGIIKVPRQRY
+74 EGISGIKVPRQRY
-89 ISASKYHLLDAITT
+89 IAASKSQLLDAITT
-103 TFFNLPHEAHL
+103 TMFTSPDEAHQ
-114 FRQLSLCLD
+114 FRLLSLCLD

-139 EYDRSHSNLSSNN
+139 EYDRSHTNDSSNN

-165 NGRGSDIVTSDF
+165 NGRGSDIVTSDV
-177 EKVGNMDKYGKD
+177 EKVENMDKYGRD
-189 VDLKNLWT
+189 MELKNLWT

-238 LSNAGFEELSS
+238 LSNAGFEELSA

-294 LLIVEKLD
+294 LLIVEKLE

-310 GVFSVIV
+310 GVFSLIV
-317 KPLKKVSTWLTEV
+317 KPLKKVSIWLTEV
-330 LERSITKE
+330 LERSITKDD
-338 NALWAENIKL
+338 AQIWAKKTKL
-348 WLEHV
+348 WLKYFS
-353 PIFQQTSSDD
+353 IFQQTSSDN

-372 IDTLSEN
+372 VDTLSEN
-379 DLPLLKAAQN
+379 DFPLSKAAQN

-407 LQKLLVLIGVLTST
+407 LKKLLVLIGVLPST
-421 HKQQVELDID
+421 HKQQVDEID

-458 DLCGNDFWRMLRTSI
+458 KLCGNDFWRMLRTSI

-495 KETCEG
+495 KGTCEG
-501 GDADKPEFPS
+501 GDADIAEFPS
-511 LQLKIYEKI
+511 LQLKIYERI

-556 INYKFENIFSLSA
+556 INYKFENMFSLSA

-613 GFGSIYFL
+613 GFGSVYFL

-641 TGNSQ
+641 KENIQ

-660 VYDLLEEKVEMPVD
+660 IYDLLEEKVEMPVD

-683 GIVTQDS
+683 GIVTQDC
-690 LNGHTE
+690 LNGYTE

-703 RAYEILKQHWNSLL
+703 KAHEILKQHWNSLL
-717 G
+717 C

>member
-1 MVNEGRWHLLAVQ
+1 
-14 IDPSS
+14 
-19 SGGCLMSLQMSSPLH
+19 MSLQMFHSTTPLPLPSCQLLSRFVTAASHVTNCSTRSPLG
-34 FPSSSFSRLFTTRGN
+34 SSELQSQS
-49 SPYKC
+49 
-54 PAVGFKPPTD
+54 KPPTVD
-64 NTETKPPTIN
+64 FRPIETKPSSNTSDDTPEN
-74 STCSEGIIKVPRQRY
+74 DGISGIQVPRQRY
-89 ISASKYHLLDAITT
+89 IAASKSQLLDAITT
-103 TFFNLPHEAHL
+103 TMFNSRDEAHQ
-114 FRQLSLCLD
+114 FRHLSLCLD

-139 EYDRSHSNLSSNN
+139 DYDRSHTNGSSNS
-152 TAVSSGQERNFTP
+152 TAISSGQERDFMP
-165 NGRGSDIVTSDF
+165 RGSDIITSDA
-177 EKVGNMDKYGKD
+177 EKVENMDKYD
-189 VDLKNLWT
+189 RDTELKNLWP
-197 SGSNQFSGSPYVSFL
+197 SGSNQFSGSPSPYVSFL
-212 KFVNKDSLEES
+212 KFVNNESLEES

-238 LSNAGFEELSS
+238 LSNAGFEELSA

-274 ASQSSAI
+274 ASQSRAI

-310 GVFSVIV
+310 RVFFLIV
-317 KPLKKVSTWLTEV
+317 KPLKKVSIWLTEV
-330 LERSITKE
+330 LERSITKD
-338 NALWAENIKL
+338 NVQIWAKKIKL
-348 WLEHV
+348 WSKSF
-353 PIFQQTSSDD
+353 PIFQQTSSDN

-372 IDTLSEN
+372 VDTLSEN
-379 DLPLLKAAQN
+379 DLPLLKAALN

-407 LQKLLVLIGVLTST
+407 LKKLLVLIGVLPST
-421 HKQQVELDID
+421 HKLQVELEID
-431 VTETESHLRPIFL
+431 DTETESHLRPIFL

-458 DLCGNDFWRMLRTSI
+458 KLCGNDFWRILKTSI

-488 ELILLYI
+488 ELILLYF

-501 GDADKPEFPS
+501 GDPDKAEFPS

-545 IASVLGLLAYF
+545 IASVFGLLAYF
-556 INYKFENIFSLSA
+556 INYKFENIFSPSA
-569 ILLDVVAVSALVIY
+569 ILLDVIAVSALVIY

-613 GFGSIYFL
+613 GFGSVYFL

-641 TGNSQ
+641 KENSQ
-646 ESCARN
+646 ENCAKN
-652 IGARCEKF
+652 VGARCEKF
-660 VYDLLEEKVEMPVD
+660 IYDLLDEKVEMPVD
-674 KAISTLVRL
+674 KAINTLVRL
-683 GIVTQDS
+683 GIVTEDP
-690 LNGHTE
+690 LNGTTM
-696 LQAVPCF
+696 LQAVPCCK
-703 RAYEILKQHWNSLL
+703 AYEILKQHWNSLL

>member
-1 MVNEGRWHLLAVQ
+1 
-14 IDPSS
+14 
-19 SGGCLMSLQMSSPLH
+19 MSLQVTNPLP
-34 FPSSSFSRLFTTRGN
+34 FPRSSSQLTSRFPNCSSLRFN
-49 SPYKC
+49 SLPIEI
-54 PAVGFKPPTD
+54 
-64 NTETKPPTIN
+64 ETKT
-74 STCSEGIIKVPRQRY
+74 STTSTSDSNGGLPENEGISGIKVPRQRY
-89 ISASKYHLLDAITT
+89 IAASKSQLLDAITT
-103 TFFNLPHEAHL
+103 TMFNSPDEAHQ
-114 FRQLSLCLD
+114 FRHLSLCLD

-139 EYDRSHSNLSSNN
+139 EYDHSHTNNSSNN
-152 TAVSSGQERNFTP
+152 TAISSGQEINFTP
-165 NGRGSDIVTSDF
+165 NGRGSDIVTSDV
-177 EKVGNMDKYGKD
+177 EKVENTDKYGRD
-189 VDLKNLWT
+189 MELKNAWT

-212 KFVNKDSLEES
+212 KFANKDSLEES

-238 LSNAGFEELSS
+238 LFNAGFEELSA

-281 LFRRGYATERQKG
+281 VFRRGYATERQKG
-294 LLIVEKLD
+294 LLIVEKLE

-310 GVFSVIV
+310 GVFSLIV
-317 KPLKKVSTWLTEV
+317 KPLKKVSIWLSEV
-330 LERSITKE
+330 LGRSITKDD
-338 NALWAENIKL
+338 AQIWAKKIKL
-348 WLEHV
+348 WLKYF
-353 PIFQQTSSDD
+353 PSFQQTSSDN

-372 IDTLSEN
+372 VDTSSEN
-379 DLPLLKAAQN
+379 DFPLSKAAQN

-407 LQKLLVLIGVLTST
+407 LKKLLVLIGVLPST
-421 HKQQVELDID
+421 HKQQVDEID

-458 DLCGNDFWRMLRTSI
+458 KLCGNDFWRMLRTSI
-473 SILLSKSTLQEPAYQ
+473 FILLSKSTLQEPAYQ

-495 KETCEG
+495 KGNCEG
-501 GDADKPEFPS
+501 GDADIADFPS

-520 PIPDLPVVFPHKK
+520 PIPDLP
-533 LSFRILDSVRLD
+533 VRLD

-556 INYKFENIFSLSA
+556 INYKFENMFSLSA

-613 GFGSIYFL
+613 GFGSVYFL

-641 TGNSQ
+641 KENIQ

-660 VYDLLEEKVEMPVD
+660 IYDLLEEKVEMPVD

-683 GIVTQDS
+683 GIVRQDC

-703 RAYEILKQHWNSLL
+703 KAHEILKQHWNSLL